1 MTIVQESLG
10 NGDKIVRPFADRPQ
24 MLFDE
29 RFPIG
34 EQNITRAAGFSF
46 TDDGDG
52 EELEPDYFQWSTAE
66 IVEWDPAAASKLQHG
81 VLRPANVT
89 PLDPRERV
97 RFVPDV
103 DDEAPDVDAAADGD
117 GYSESLEGP
126 AVELEVG
133 DLLLVDATLGL
144 WGVVEGVEPDVVD
157 DDEPACAGRS
167 GTTIFKSPQTC

>member
-1 MTIVQESLG
+1 MM
-10 NGDKIVRPFADRPQ
+10 VRDPEPE
-24 MLFDE
+24 L
-29 RFPIG
+29 
-34 EQNITRAAGFSF
+34 
-46 TDDGDG
+46 TDDGEG
-52 EELEPDYFQWSTAE
+52 EEIGPDYFQWSTAE
-66 IVEWDPAAASKLQHG
+66 IVEWDPAAASKRQPG
-81 VLRPANVT
+81 ALRPANVT

-133 DLLLVDATLGL
+133 DLLLVDAALGL

-157 DDEPACAGRS
+157 TQYHA
-167 GTTIFKSPQTC
+167 I